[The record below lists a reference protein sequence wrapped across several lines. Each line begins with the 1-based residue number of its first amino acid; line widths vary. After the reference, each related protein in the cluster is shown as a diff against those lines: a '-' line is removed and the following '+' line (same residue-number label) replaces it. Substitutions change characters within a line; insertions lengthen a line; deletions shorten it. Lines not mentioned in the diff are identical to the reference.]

1 MCAGMGAKLGAAT
14 SNPLFGLGLQL
25 FGSVLGSDPNK
36 AEREARYAA
45 QVNQYNRNVIAGQAR
60 KALQLSSYKSGVD
73 NITAAAWKG
82 IHQTNVERRQRYA
95 ELRQKQLETLV
106 KHYSKIKG
114 IMPTGKGSE
123 RIRRVLRT
131 QQGIDFSN
139 LTSRYREFGFDL
151 AAKKSRIWDQARGDM
166 DRIYDQLDMGGVWS
180 PGAKPQ
186 KPKGPSLLSRLAP
199 ALGIL
204 GGYYLNKYNP
214 LGKTLG
220 QLTGGGGK
228 TNQVGR
234 FTTPVN
240 WNPSTIY
247 DKTSQPW
254 MPENYFTSNS
264 GSNFNLPFTT
274 PIRTADIK
282 YGPRAPWSNVSPFE
296 SYFQTSITG
305 GVR

>member
-1 MCAGMGAKLGAAT
+1 MCAGMGAAGAKLGAVT

-36 AEREARYAA
+36 AQREAQYAA

-82 IHQTNVERRQRYA
+82 IHQTNLERRQRYS
-95 ELRQKQLETLV
+95 ELRQRQLDTLV

-139 LTSRYREFGFDL
+139 LTSRYREFGFSL
-151 AAKKSRIWDQARGDM
+151 AAQKRGIWDQARGDM

-220 QLTGGGGK
+220 QLTGGSQP
-228 TNQVGR
+228 NQVGS

-247 DKTSQPW
+247 DNTSQPW
-254 MPENYFTSNS
+254 MPGNYYSSTGPLY
-264 GSNFNLPFTT
+264 GSQL
-274 PIRTADIK
+274 RTLDIK
-282 YGPRAPWSNVSPFE
+282 YGSIWDTPTARTAPM
-296 SYFQTSITG
+296 FQTFAQSSITG